1 MAATNTINS
10 RDLVLGTLIAGVM
23 AAVFTLLSAGSSLLV
38 TFVSGIAVTWA
49 VFVLIYYPGSALPDA
64 GSVLP
69 AFFTTLAIQFIQL
82 GEEFAARYTFDVPG
96 LYSGSSYDGDLLM
109 WANMISY
116 AAFILSGLLLLYR
129 RKGFLLVPALF
140 FTIHGAIG
148 NAVSH
153 TFWVLSLGT
162 YVPGFFTALAYLIC
176 GPWLL
181 FRLLGSRSDTAAVT
195 IGFGTLQVL
204 LLSAFAVQS

>member
-1 MAATNTINS
+1 MVASNTIKS

-23 AAVFTLLSAGSSLLV
+23 AAVFTLLSSGSSLLV
-38 TFVSGIAVTWA
+38 TFVSGIAVTWS
-49 VFVLIYYPGSALPDA
+49 VFVLMYYPGSPLPDA
-64 GSVLP
+64 RSILP
-69 AFFTTLAIQFIQL
+69 AFFTTLALQFIQF
-82 GEEFAARYTFDVPG
+82 GEDFTARFTFSVPG
-96 LYSGSSYDGDLLM
+96 LYSGSSYDADLIM
-109 WANMISY
+109 WVHMISY
-116 AAFILSGLLLLYR
+116 GAFIPSGLLFCCR

-153 TFWVLSLGT
+153 TFWVLYLGT

-181 FRLLGSRSDTAAVT
+181 FDLLGSRSDTAAVT

-204 LLSAFAVQS
+204 LLGAFAVQS

>member
-1 MAATNTINS
+1 
-10 RDLVLGTLIAGVM
+10 M
-23 AAVFTLLSAGSSLLV
+23 AAVFTLLSSGSSLLV

-49 VFVLIYYPGSALPDA
+49 VFVLMYYPGSALPDA
-64 GSVLP
+64 RGFLP
-69 AFFTTLAIQFIQL
+69 ALFTTLALQFIQL
-82 GEEFAARYTFDVPG
+82 GEEFAARFTFNVPG
-96 LYSGSSYDGDLLM
+96 LYSESSYDADLLM
-109 WANMISY
+109 WVHMISY
-116 AAFILSGLLLLYR
+116 AAFIPSGLLLLYR

-153 TFWVLSLGT
+153 AFWVLYLGT
-162 YVPGFFTALAYLIC
+162 YVPGFFTALANLIC

-181 FRLLGSRSDTAAVT
+181 CKLLGSRSDTAAVT

>member
-1 MAATNTINS
+1 MKS
-10 RDLVLGTLIAGVM
+10 RDLVLGTLIAVVM
-23 AAVFTLLSAGSSLLV
+23 AAVFTFLIPGSSLLV
-38 TFVSGIAVTWA
+38 TFVPAIAVTRV
-49 VFVLIYYPGSALPDA
+49 VFVLMYHPGSSLPDA
-64 GSVLP
+64 RSFLP
-69 AFFTTLAIQFIQL
+69 AFFTTSASQFIHL
-82 GEEFAARYTFDVPG
+82 GEEFAARFTFGVPG
-96 LYSGSSYDGDLLM
+96 LYSGSSYDADLFM
-109 WANMISY
+109 WVNMISY
-116 AAFILSGLLLLYR
+116 AAFILSGLLLCYR

-153 TFWVLSLGT
+153 TFWVFYLST
-162 YVPGFFTALAYLIC
+162 YVPGFFTALANLIC

-181 FRLLGSRSDTAAVT
+181 FNLLGSRSDTAAVT

>member
-1 MAATNTINS
+1 LVATNTIKS
-10 RDLVLGTLIAGVM
+10 RDLVLGTLIAV
-23 AAVFTLLSAGSSLLV
+23 VFTVLSSGSSLLV
-38 TFVSGIAVTWA
+38 TFVPAIAVTWV
-49 VFVLIYYPGSALPDA
+49 VFVLMYYPGSRLPDA
-64 GSVLP
+64 RSFLP
-69 AFFTTLAIQFIQL
+69 AFFTTLALQFIHF
-82 GEEFAARYTFDVPG
+82 GEEFAARFTFSVPE
-96 LYSGSSYDGDLLM
+96 LYSGSFYDADLFM
-109 WANMISY
+109 WVHMISY
-116 AAFILSGLLLLYR
+116 AAFIPSGLLLCYR

-153 TFWVLSLGT
+153 TFWVLYLGT

-181 FRLLGSRSDTAAVT
+181 FNLLGSRSDTAAVT

-204 LLSAFAVQS
+204 LLSAFSVQS